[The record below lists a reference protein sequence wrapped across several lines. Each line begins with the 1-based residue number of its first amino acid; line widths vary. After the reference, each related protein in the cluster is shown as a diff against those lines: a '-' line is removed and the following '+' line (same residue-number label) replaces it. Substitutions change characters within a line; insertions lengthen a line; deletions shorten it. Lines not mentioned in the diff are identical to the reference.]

1 MAITPINAPR
11 GQGGGF
17 APERG
22 DKESDMDK
30 LFKALSIAN
39 TGMGIAVNY
48 QKFQD
53 FSEQRELR
61 PGIEEDRAELHEATL
76 KGQKADTAFT
86 EGPKTKSEQ
95 ALAGQRQAAGR
106 LSDTQVKIAN
116 DKFTKKTAQDLTDRE
131 QGLFNDFRTDRRN
144 LKAFESMDNASK
156 AYAALVGDPKNA
168 SQLQVSAA
176 QRMIIRSIEPG
187 IINAADLQAYSPD
200 ASAMTRMERALSLQ
214 AEGKPLEMDAQAF
227 KDFATL
233 LQNKAADDLRQ
244 AGAAFANSPQ
254 GAQFGA
260 TEDVMNR
267 VLRVEDFV
275 SKAPPRPLGD
285 QSPSTAGFNTVGEGQ
300 GGQQPGGPPELDFS
314 SFGADADKVRAA
326 VGNVPEKDRARF
338 LRRLQDKQKAAGG
351 Q

>member
-11 GQGGGF
+11 GPDRGQGRQ
-17 APERG
+17 E
-22 DKESDMDK
+22 ESDMDK

-39 TGMGIAVNY
+39 QGMGIAVNY
-48 QKFQD
+48 QKVQD
-53 FSEQRELR
+53 IREGRELR
-61 PGIEEDRAELHEATL
+61 PGIEADRAEQHEATL
-76 KGQKADTAFT
+76 KQTKTDTAFT
-86 EGPKTKSEQ
+86 AGPKTESEK
-95 ALAGQRQAAGR
+95 ALAGQRKEAGAASAAAAKLANTKYLAESAQAR
-106 LSDTQVKIAN
+106 
-116 DKFTKKTAQDLTDRE
+116 TDQE
-131 QGLFNDFRTDRRN
+131 QQLFNDFRTDRRN

-156 AYAALVGDPKNA
+156 AFAALVGDPKNA

-233 LQNKAADDLRQ
+233 LQNKAADDLRK

-254 GAQFGA
+254 GAKFGA
-260 TEDVMNR
+260 TDEVMQR

-275 SKAPPRPLGD
+275 AKAPLRPLGD
-285 QSPSTAGFNTVGEGQ
+285 QSPSTAGFNIQGQDQ
-300 GGQQPGGPPELDFS
+300 GGAPPPPAPAFSEEDINAVMQGGNFS
-314 SFGADADKVRAA
+314 RGEAIQR
-326 VGNVPEKDRARF
+326 
-338 LRRLQDKQKAAGG
+338 LRQAQGGG